1 MKWHCQPAR
10 LLTVIPSVLG
20 IGDEMDEEEPA
31 LASAPPQNRYRP
43 YYKIKL
49 ASWIISDSQLKLLF
63 S

>member
-20 IGDEMDEEEPA
+20 TGDEMDEEEPA

-43 YYKIKL
+43 Y
-49 ASWIISDSQLKLLF
+49 
-63 S
+63 